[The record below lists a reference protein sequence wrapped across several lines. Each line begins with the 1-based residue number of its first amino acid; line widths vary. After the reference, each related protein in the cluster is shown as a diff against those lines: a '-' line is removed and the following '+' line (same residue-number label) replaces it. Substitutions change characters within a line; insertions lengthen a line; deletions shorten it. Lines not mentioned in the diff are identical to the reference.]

1 VYQESKHGNI
11 FQSKER
17 DWNWD
22 HVPWRVGVD
31 FRAPTCAVCHSNLLT
46 TGGDVLAPRTHDFG
60 ARLWVRLF
68 GLPYTHPQ
76 PQNGD
81 TSIIRNKDGQQLP
94 TTFTGEPASQFLI
107 DPTEQARRLNLMK
120 GLCRSCHNRDWV
132 DGHFDKLAHSILE
145 TDRMT
150 RAATDLMSK
159 AWNLGLADP
168 SNPFDEPIERLW
180 MKQWL
185 YYANSIRLG
194 SAMGGPDS
202 ASFGN
207 GWFDLTT
214 HLREMGDWVNTK
226 AKAK

>member
-1 VYQESKHGNI
+1 LIATPEGSTV
-11 FQSKER
+11 
-17 DWNWD
+17 
-22 HVPWRVGVD
+22 V
-31 FRAPTCAVCHSNLLT
+31 
-46 TGGDVLAPRTHDFG
+46 PRTHDFG

-76 PQNGD
+76 PKSGD
-81 TSIIRNKDGQQLP
+81 TSIIRNKDGQPLP
-94 TTFTGEPASQFLI
+94 TAFTGEPASEFLI
-107 DPTEQARRLNLMK
+107 DSKEQTRRLDFMK

-132 DGHFDKLAHSILE
+132 DGHFDKLDHTIQE

-150 RAATDLMSK
+150 RVATDLMSK
-159 AWNLGLADP
+159 AWDQGLADR
-168 SNPFDEPIERLW
+168 SNPFDEPIERQW

-185 YYANSIRLG
+185 FYANSIRLG

-202 ASFGN
+202 MSFHN

-214 HLREMGDWVNTK
+214 HLREMEDWVNTK